1 VSLIAHAL
9 VGGAPAMLGDAPAD
23 APVELARKLPPIAGV
38 FEQAARQVRVAEGR
52 RRLVDEARAKLARGE
67 LELGEFLL
75 AANDLDAQEQRRT
88 IDIVKARD
96 RYQTHLRDLRAAM
109 THEDVRRAVPA
120 VFGHFRYHGRP
131 GGRVADALLEEG
143 GSCEPISQLVAA
155 SLYDAGL
162 HDSVF
167 LRFYGGAID
176 GATHL
181 APIYVEAGPAKPV
194 PGAGGRGRPRSLEK
208 EFDLMSGGLA
218 ERGGVR
224 FPASDLVEAYARAHG
239 LAPGIVSSKAGPGA
253 AMGEPSAAPQAAAP
267 STMAGGYPP
276 NPDRYPGRLPLFSA
290 RAVNEARAD
299 GAAKAAEPVD
309 HVPNC
314 AFMIRMAVL
323 DPPRLR
329 IDPSSPGA
337 RSPGEGIEVE
347 PHRLPHPQSVER
359 DATLIKAVEQHLE
372 DPRTDHAD
380 RLMELSCLVALYDGA
395 AVDLALLSQLDL
407 AATAEQKRREAA
419 IAGAKALAAVQWSG
433 DEGAKVR
440 RRLSSDYA
448 GRSWLLLLLPG
459 GEEVVFDLVRGAQ
472 KEDWGVINALAALV
486 VAPRT
491 RSRAVAILDKMP
503 RRDQADVMHE
513 VLHAHDHL
521 RPWASH
527 YALDGGDEGEFYRA
541 YRVFRAIG
549 WALWEGGRSA
559 EETLAS
565 LKQGVA
571 AEHLPREW
579 EVIFVEYYARN
590 ALGLHQSRPGGIA
603 VARSLKGWLA
613 AGAYPELDTF
623 RRRLDYVDSQDK
635 LDSTTLSDAWRIQ

>member
-1 VSLIAHAL
+1 MKRFAAIAAAALSLTAHAL
-9 VGGAPAMLGDAPAD
+9 LGGAPAMLGDAPGD
-23 APVELARKLPPIAGV
+23 APVELARRLPPIAGI
-38 FEQAARQVRVAEGR
+38 FEQAALQVRVAEGR

-75 AANDLDAQEQRRT
+75 AANELDAQEQRRAL
-88 IDIVKARD
+88 DIVKARD
-96 RYQTHLRDLRAAM
+96 RYHAHLRELRAAM
-109 THEDVRRAVPA
+109 VHEDVRRAVPA

-131 GGRVADALLEEG
+131 GGRMADALIDGG

-181 APIYVEAGPAKPV
+181 APIHVEAGK
-194 PGAGGRGRPRSLEK
+194 GAPREI
-208 EFDLMSGGLA
+208 DLMSGGPA

-239 LAPGIVSSKAGPGA
+239 LAPEIVSAKARPGA
-253 AMGEPSAAPQAAAP
+253 VMAEPSAAPQAAAP

-290 RAVNEARAD
+290 RAVNEARPD

-329 IDPSSPGA
+329 IEPSLAGA
-337 RSPGEGIEVE
+337 HSVGEGIEVE
-347 PHRLPHPQSVER
+347 PHRVPHPQSVER
-359 DATLIKAVEQHLE
+359 QANLIKAVEQQLE

-380 RLMELSCLVALYDGA
+380 RLMNLSCLVALYDGA
-395 AVDLALLSQLDL
+395 AVDLALLSHSDL

-419 IAGAKALAAVQWSG
+419 IAGEKALAAVQWSG
-433 DEGAKVR
+433 DEGAKAR

-459 GEEVVFDLVRGAQ
+459 GEEVVFDLVRAAG

-503 RRDQADVMHE
+503 RRDQADAMHE

-527 YALDGGDEGEFYRA
+527 YALEGGDEGEFYRA

-559 EETLAS
+559 DETLAA

-571 AEHLPREW
+571 AERLPREW

-603 VARSLKGWLA
+603 VARSLKDWLA
-613 AGAYPELDTF
+613 AGGYPELDTF
-623 RRRLDYVDSQDK
+623 RRRLEYVDSQDK